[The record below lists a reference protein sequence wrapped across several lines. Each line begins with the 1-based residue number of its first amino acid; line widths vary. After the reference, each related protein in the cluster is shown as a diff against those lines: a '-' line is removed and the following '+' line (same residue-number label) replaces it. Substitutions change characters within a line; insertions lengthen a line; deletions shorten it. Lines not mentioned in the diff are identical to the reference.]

1 MFSKI
6 TVFFTT
12 TSPRAAGPSHV
23 WEIRLINV
31 KFTSDQSKSVLLISV
46 LLISYPRFSVNF
58 DA

>member
-1 MFSKI
+1 MNIRVLNGS
-6 TVFFTT
+6 T
-12 TSPRAAGPSHV
+12 ASHM

-31 KFTSDQSKSVLLISV
+31 KITSDQPKSVLLISL